1 MDKNQ
6 IRELLLKAA
15 EAYYNGEEIMS
26 DAEYDA
32 LINKLKEIDP
42 TDPLCANGMAAADS
56 CGNEK
61 KIAHTMTTGTLAK
74 CANIDELKEWA
85 SKKKTAKRYSLELK
99 IDGSSM
105 ELQYIAGK
113 FVKAITRG
121 DGATGLDRTAT
132 LNLMNFPKSIDPS
145 FTGSIRAEMVI
156 YNEDFKARFATKNAN
171 PRNAVAGI
179 INRKF
184 ETLTEEDKNDL
195 QFIHAITYD
204 VMGKEFET
212 QTELMN
218 WLSNNCFFEISPHTT
233 VDGYLDLI
241 ASADYIREHLR
252 ERIANG
258 EIKFN
263 CDGVVIKADV
273 IDREDRQLKTPKRDV
288 ALKPELETAVSE
300 IVDIVWEMA
309 GSTLNP
315 VAVIKPVQLEGTT
328 VTRAS
333 LSNLAKMMKLGI
345 EIGKMAVIKKSG
357 QIIPMID
364 KVLA

>member
-6 IRELLLKAA
+6 IRELLLTAA
-15 EAYYNGEEIMS
+15 QAYYNGDEIMS

-42 TDPLCANGMAAADS
+42 NDPLCANGMAAADS
-56 CGNEK
+56 NGNEK
-61 KIAHTMTTGTLAK
+61 KIAHTMTTGTLSK

-85 SKKKTAKRYSLELK
+85 AKKKTANRYSLELK

-105 ELQYIAGK
+105 ELQFVNGQ

-132 LNLMNFPKSIDPS
+132 LNLMNFPKSIDQT

-156 YNEDFKARFATKNAN
+156 YNEDFKASFAAKNAN

-184 ETLTEEDKNDL
+184 ETLSAEDKNDL
-195 QFIHAITYD
+195 QFIHAICYD
-204 VMGKEFET
+204 VKDERGFDT
-212 QTELMN
+212 QTKLMA
-218 WLSNNCFFEISPHTT
+218 WLETNGFEVSPHIT
-233 VDGYLDLI
+233 VEGVDMLSKANDL
-241 ASADYIREHLR
+241 REHLR

-258 EIKFN
+258 DIKFN
-263 CDGVVIKADV
+263 CDGVVIKADI
-273 IDREDRQLKTPKRDV
+273 IDRADRQLKTPKRDV

-333 LSNLAKMMKLGI
+333 LSNLAKMMDLGV
-345 EIGKMAVIKKSG
+345 EIGKLAVVSKHG
-357 QIIPMID
+357 MVIPMID

>member
-1 MDKNQ
+1 MNKNQ
-6 IRELLLKAA
+6 IEELLLKAA
-15 EAYYNGEEIMS
+15 EAYYNGNEIMS

-42 TDPLCANGMAAADS
+42 TNPLCANGLAASDS
-56 CGNEK
+56 NGSEK
-61 KIAHTMTTGTLAK
+61 KINHTMTTGTLSK
-74 CANIDELKEWA
+74 CANIEELRDWA
-85 SKKKTAKRYSLELK
+85 AKKTAKRYSLELK

-105 ELQYIAGK
+105 ELQFINGK

-156 YNEDFKARFATKNAN
+156 YNSDFKGRFTKNAN

-184 ETLTEEDKNDL
+184 ETLSDEDKNDL
-195 QFIHAITYD
+195 QFIHAICYD

-212 QTELMN
+212 QTELMD
-218 WLSNNCFFEISPHTT
+218 WLSNTCFFEITPHTT
-233 VDGYLDLI
+233 VEGKDLI
-241 ASADYIREHLR
+241 SSADYIREHLR

-263 CDGVVIKADV
+263 CDGVVIKADI

-300 IVDIVWEMA
+300 ILDISWEMA
-309 GSTLNP
+309 GSTLSP
-315 VAVIKPVQLEGTT
+315 VAIIKPVQLEGTT
-328 VTRAS
+328 VSRAS
-333 LSNLAKMMKLGI
+333 LSNLAKMMDLGV
-345 EIGKMAVIKKSG
+345 EIGKMAVISKHG
-357 QIIPMID
+357 MVIPMID
-364 KVLA
+364 KVLG

>member
-1 MDKNQ
+1 MTKNE

-15 EAYYNGEEIMS
+15 EAYYNGDEIMS
-26 DAEYDA
+26 DNEYDA

-42 TDPLCANGMAAADS
+42 NDPLCANGLAASDS
-56 CGNEK
+56 NGAEK

-74 CANIDELKEWA
+74 CANIDELKDWA
-85 SKKKTAKRYSLELK
+85 AKKDLKERYSLELK

-105 ELQYIAGK
+105 ELQYVNGE

-132 LNLMNFPKSIDPS
+132 LSLMNFPKSIDPS

-156 YNEDFKARFATKNAN
+156 YNEDFKARFSHKNAN

-184 ETLTEEDKNDL
+184 ETLSTEDKNDP
-195 QFIHAITYD
+195 QYVHAICYD
-204 VMGKEFET
+204 VMGKEFSS
-212 QTELMN
+212 QTDLMD
-218 WLSNNCFFEISPHTT
+218 WLSNTCFFEITPHST
-233 VDGYLDLI
+233 VEAKDLI
-241 ASADYIREHLR
+241 TSADYIREHLR

-263 CDGVVIKADV
+263 CDGVVIKADI
-273 IDREDRQLKTPKRDV
+273 IDREDRQRKTPKRDV

-300 IVDIVWEMA
+300 IVDIAWEMA
-309 GSTLNP
+309 GSTLSP
-315 VAVIKPVQLEGTT
+315 VAIINPVQLEGTT
-328 VTRAS
+328 VSRVS
-333 LSNLAKMMKLGI
+333 LSNMAKMKDLGI
-345 EIGKMAVIKKSG
+345 EIGKMAVVKKSG
-357 QIIPMID
+357 MIIPQIV
-364 KVLA
+364 KVLN

>member
-1 MDKNQ
+1 MEKNQ

-15 EAYYNGEEIMS
+15 EAYYNGQEIMTDS
-26 DAEYDA
+26 EYDA
-32 LINKLKEIDP
+32 LINKLKAIDP

-56 CGNEK
+56 CGDEK
-61 KIAHTMTTGTLAK
+61 KINHTMTTGTLAK
-74 CANIDELKEWA
+74 CANIDELKDWA
-85 SKKKTAKRYSLELK
+85 AKKTAKRYSLELK

-105 ELQYIAGK
+105 ELQYAAGK

-184 ETLTEEDKNDL
+184 ETLSSEDKNDL
-195 QFIHAITYD
+195 QYVHAICYD

-212 QTELMN
+212 QTELMD
-218 WLSNNCFFEISPHTT
+218 WLSNTCFFEITPHCT
-233 VDGYLDLI
+233 VDVKELI
-241 ASADYIREHLR
+241 SSADYIREHLR

-263 CDGVVIKADV
+263 CDGVVIKADE

-300 IVDIVWEMA
+300 IIDISWEMA
-309 GSTLNP
+309 GSTLSP
-315 VAVIKPVQLEGTT
+315 VAIINPVQLEGTT
-328 VTRAS
+328 VSRVS
-333 LSNLAKMMKLGI
+333 LSNMAKMKDLGI
-345 EIGKMAVIKKSG
+345 EIGKSVIVKKSG
-357 QIIPMID
+357 MIIPQIV

>member
-1 MDKNQ
+1 MEKNQ

-15 EAYYNGEEIMS
+15 EAYYNGQEIMTDS
-26 DAEYDA
+26 EYDA
-32 LINKLKEIDP
+32 LINKLKAIDP

-56 CGNEK
+56 NGNEK

-85 SKKKTAKRYSLELK
+85 AKKTAKRYSLELK

-105 ELQYIAGK
+105 ELQFINGQ

-121 DGATGLDRTAT
+121 DGATGLDRTET
-132 LNLMNFPKSIDPS
+132 LSLMNFPKSIDPT

-184 ETLTEEDKNDL
+184 ETLSAEDKNDL

-212 QTELMN
+212 QTELMD
-218 WLSNNCFFEISPHTT
+218 WLSNTCFFEITPHST
-233 VDGYLDLI
+233 VDASDLI
-241 ASADYIREHLR
+241 SSADYIREHLR

-263 CDGVVIKADV
+263 CDGVVIKADD

-333 LSNLAKMMKLGI
+333 LSNLAKMMDLGV
-345 EIGKMAVIKKSG
+345 EIGKMAVVSKHG
-357 QIIPMID
+357 MVIPMID

>member
-6 IRELLLKAA
+6 IRELLLTAA
-15 EAYYNGEEIMS
+15 QAYYNGDEIMS

-32 LINKLKEIDP
+32 LIKKLKEIDP

-56 CGNEK
+56 CGDEK
-61 KIAHTMTTGTLAK
+61 KIQHDMTTGTLSK
-74 CANIDELKEWA
+74 CANLEELREWSKNKNLKE
-85 SKKKTAKRYSLELK
+85 RYSLELK

-105 ELQYIAGK
+105 ELQFVNGQ

-121 DGATGLDRTAT
+121 DGKTGLDRTET

-156 YNEDFKARFATKNAN
+156 YNEDFKKRFTDNAN
-171 PRNAVAGI
+171 PRNAVAGV

-184 ETLTEEDKNDL
+184 SALTKEQKEDLKYVHAICYDVKDERGFDTQTKLMAWLETNGFEVSTHFTFEGVDLLSKANDL
-195 QFIHAITYD
+195 
-204 VMGKEFET
+204 
-212 QTELMN
+212 
-218 WLSNNCFFEISPHTT
+218 
-233 VDGYLDLI
+233 
-241 ASADYIREHLR
+241 REHLR
-252 ERIANG
+252 DRIANG

-263 CDGVVIKADV
+263 CDGVVIKADN
-273 IDREDRQLKTPKRDV
+273 IDRADRQRKTPTRDV

-328 VTRAS
+328 VSRAS
-333 LSNLAKMMKLGI
+333 LSNLAKMMDLGI
-345 EIGKMAVIKKSG
+345 EIGKMAVVKKSG
-357 QIIPMID
+357 MVIPQII
-364 KVLA
+364 KVLN

>member
-1 MDKNQ
+1 MEKNQ

-15 EAYYNGEEIMS
+15 EAYYNGQEIMTDS
-26 DAEYDA
+26 EYDA

-56 CGNEK
+56 NGDEK
-61 KIAHTMTTGTLAK
+61 KINHSMTTGSLAK
-74 CANIDELKEWA
+74 CANIDELKDWA
-85 SKKKTAKRYSLELK
+85 AKKTAKRYSLELK

-105 ELQYIAGK
+105 ELQYVNGK
-113 FVKAITRG
+113 FVRAITRG

-145 FTGSIRAEMVI
+145 FTGSIRPEMVI
-156 YNEDFKARFATKNAN
+156 YNEDFKARFAHKNAN

-184 ETLTEEDKNDL
+184 ETLTASEKEDL
-195 QFIHAITYD
+195 QFIHAIAYD

-212 QTELMN
+212 QTELMD
-218 WLSNNCFFEISPHTT
+218 WLSNTCFFEISPHCT
-233 VDGYLDLI
+233 VDAKDLI
-241 ASADYIREHLR
+241 SSADYIREHLR

-263 CDGVVIKADV
+263 CDGVVIKADD

-300 IVDIVWEMA
+300 IIDISWEMA
-309 GSTLNP
+309 GSTLSP
-315 VAVIKPVQLEGTT
+315 VAIINPVQLEGTT
-328 VTRAS
+328 VSRVS
-333 LSNLAKMMKLGI
+333 LSNMAKMKDLGV
-345 EIGKMAVIKKSG
+345 EIGKSVLVKKSG
-357 QIIPMID
+357 MVIPQLV